1 MSEDLKGQVAV
12 VTGGTRGIGV
22 AIARAL
28 LAEGVAVA
36 VCGTKQS
43 SVEGAVKDLQ
53 TLGRVEGR
61 VCNVGS
67 FEEVEGFFRD
77 VEKTFGRLDI
87 LINNAGIGFFA
98 PVDEITPE
106 DWRRLIEINLHGPFY
121 CTRQAVPLMKKNG
134 GGFIINIGSLAGK
147 NPFAGGSCYNAS
159 KFGLNGFSEAIML
172 DLRQHNIRVSQIM
185 PGSVQTDFGPFGA
198 AGGDWKIDPAHIGD
212 TVLHLLRT
220 PARSLASRIEMRPSR
235 PPSK

>member
-1 MSEDLKGQVAV
+1 MTEDLKGQVAV
-12 VTGGTRGIGV
+12 VTGGTRGIGA

-43 SVEGAVKDLQ
+43 SVKQAVTELQ
-53 TLGRVEGR
+53 ALGRVEGR

-67 FEEVEGFFRD
+67 FEEVEAFFRD
-77 VEKTFGRLDI
+77 VDKTFGRLDI
-87 LINNAGIGFFA
+87 LVNNAGIGFFA
-98 PVDEITPE
+98 PVDEIAPG

-172 DLRQHNIRVSQIM
+172 DLRHYNIRVSQIM
-185 PGSVQTDFGPFGA
+185 PGSVHTDFA
-198 AGGDWKIDPAHIGD
+198 HMETSGGEWKIGVEQIGD
-212 TVLHLLRT
+212 MVVHLAKTPDRT
-220 PARSLASRIEMRPSR
+220 LSSRIEMRPSK
-235 PPSK
+235 PPKK